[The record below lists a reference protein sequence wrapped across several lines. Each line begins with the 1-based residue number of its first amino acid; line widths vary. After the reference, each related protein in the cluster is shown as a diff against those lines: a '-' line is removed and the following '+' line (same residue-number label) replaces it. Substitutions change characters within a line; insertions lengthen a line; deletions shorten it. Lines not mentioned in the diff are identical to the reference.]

1 MSTTS
6 PPSKPFS
13 YANAAGASSSS
24 SSTPQAPP
32 AQARAEP
39 PRQSRP
45 PHQQPR
51 QPAARTNQPQ
61 QPRWHAPQPGET
73 KLHRHRPK
81 TSREEEHVYI
91 LSLRLSPPL
100 HDALNTLRTRYF
112 PAERL
117 KVPAHLTLFHA
128 LPHSELERVCS
139 DAQRVASATP
149 PFTVTTGR
157 AFLLGKNGVA
167 VAPGVGT
174 EEGADV
180 HAQLRAEWEPFL
192 SKQDAK
198 GFKAHWT
205 VQNKVNDE
213 DKVMAAFDE
222 VRDWA
227 KDEGAQGEAN
237 GLVLWRYDRG
247 YWRFEREFLFG
258 EAAQKGEAGR

>member
-1 MSTTS
+1 MSTTA
-6 PPSKPFS
+6 PPPKPFS

-24 SSTPQAPP
+24 SSTPQALP

-39 PRQSRP
+39 PRTSHP
-45 PHQQPR
+45 PHRKPR
-51 QPAARTNQPQ
+51 QHDPRPQQPQ
-61 QPRWHAPQPGET
+61 QPRWQAPPHGQT
-73 KLHRHRPK
+73 KVHRHRPK
-81 TSREEEHVYI
+81 TSREEEHVYV

-128 LPHSELERVCS
+128 LPHSQLERVCA
-139 DAQRVASATP
+139 DAQRVASATS
-149 PFTVTTGR
+149 PFVVTTGR

-174 EEGADV
+174 EEGASV
-180 HAQLRAEWEPFL
+180 HAQLRERWEPFL

-205 VQNKVNDE
+205 VQNKVDDE
-213 DKVMAAFDE
+213 DKVLAAFDE

-227 KDEGAQGEAN
+227 KDEGAEGQAN

-247 YWRFEREFLFG
+247 YWRFEREFLFC
-258 EAAQKGEAGR
+258 EAAKKGEDGR